1 MFPRNR
7 RQAEMDRK
15 ANRLRHVVALAERDE
30 QNECLEMKKVQQ
42 ALDQAVDR
50 LNELETYRRKYRSG
64 PTLKSSVGAIRWQDY
79 QRFLARLNQ
88 AVESQN
94 QFVTTHVRTLEVHR
108 RRWQEKH
115 QRVGLLEK
123 IVQRYIQAE
132 AQRDQRSMQKALDEL
147 QPAAKSFD

>member
-1 MFPRNR
+1 
-7 RQAEMDRK
+7 
-15 ANRLRHVVALAERDE
+15 
-30 QNECLEMKKVQQ
+30 
-42 ALDQAVDR
+42 
-50 LNELETYRRKYRSG
+50 LETYRRKYRSG

-94 QFVTTHVRTLEVHR
+94 QFVTTHARTLEVHR

-115 QRVGLLEK
+115 KRVGLLEK
-123 IVQRYIQAE
+123 IMQRYIQAE